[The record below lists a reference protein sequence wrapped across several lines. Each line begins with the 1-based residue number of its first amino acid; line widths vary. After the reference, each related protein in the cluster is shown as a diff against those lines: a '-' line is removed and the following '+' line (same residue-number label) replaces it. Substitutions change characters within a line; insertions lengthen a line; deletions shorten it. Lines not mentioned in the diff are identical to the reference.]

1 MYYLG
6 IDFGKKG
13 GFALLD
19 DQGRI
24 IEKSPMPIHIA
35 TKDIDLY
42 EVEALMIKWRAL
54 TKDSKVKVL
63 GEKLH
68 AIFGSSAKATF
79 SFGSDYGL
87 LKGYVF
93 NYFKPVNLVRAVDWQ
108 KYVWKTLEITPI
120 KKEGSTR
127 NDTKAMALEAIK
139 KLYPEEDFKATNRSK

>member
-54 TKDSKVKVL
+54 TR
-63 GEKLH
+63 
-68 AIFGSSAKATF
+68 T
-79 SFGSDYGL
+79 
-87 LKGYVF
+87 LK
-93 NYFKPVNLVRAVDWQ
+93 
-108 KYVWKTLEITPI
+108 
-120 KKEGSTR
+120 
-127 NDTKAMALEAIK
+127 
-139 KLYPEEDFKATNRSK
+139 